1 MTMLCV
7 FSARA
12 VAVSAQNTKIPIPVV
27 ILIRLNSCYFPSEF
41 TRLAQSSISSFNL
54 FSPFNSFNFGCGLP
68 GRCHSWLSLF
78 GSLRASCL
86 RRFKIILVG
95 DVRNTDDQ
103 HPHAAARAMNH
114 SRRDVDNGPSGNLV
128 LDAIE
133 ADSASSIEDVV
144 KLGGALM
151 KVQARSVYVHRM
163 RPGCGR
169 DLRVFAADEPV
180 PPPAGAAFALGIAF
194 VTDQHGTGN

>member
-54 FSPFNSFNFGCGLP
+54 FNSFNLGCGL
-68 GRCHSWLSLF
+68 RRRVHSWLSLF
-78 GSLRASCL
+78 GSWRASAL

-133 ADSASSIEDVV
+133 ADGASSIEDVV
-144 KLGGALM
+144 KLSGPLV
-151 KVQARSVYVHRM
+151 KVQPRSVYVHRM
-163 RPGCGR
+163 RPSRGR